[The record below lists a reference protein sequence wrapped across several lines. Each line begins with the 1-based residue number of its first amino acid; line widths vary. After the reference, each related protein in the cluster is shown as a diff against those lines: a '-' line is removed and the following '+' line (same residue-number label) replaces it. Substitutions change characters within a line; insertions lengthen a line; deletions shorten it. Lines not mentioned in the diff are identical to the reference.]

1 MSKILNYGSVNV
13 DESFIVPHICLSGET
28 LSSTDYVVRAGGKG
42 ANQSIAFAK
51 AGGRVYHSGNF
62 GYDAVWIKD
71 FMSENGVDMT
81 YSRVK
86 ENERNGRAFIQVS
99 KETGDNCIVLYPG
112 TNGTYTVEEAATVLE
127 SFGPGDWI
135 VQQNEISHGGE
146 IMKLAAEKGL
156 NVFFNPAPLTKGIL
170 QEFPFDKVTILVVN
184 EHEAQALYEELGG
197 SKKDVIGL
205 DLATELL
212 HNFDKMEGIVI
223 TLGGAGVVARFRQG
237 HQTQDFKVPSRKVN
251 VKDTTGAGDT
261 FVGYFLAAFIRA
273 EKEDYFHRV
282 EVALQEANFASSI
295 AVQREGSMA
304 SVPCI
309 KEVHEAMRDQ

>member
-1 MSKILNYGSVNV
+1 M
-13 DESFIVPHICLSGET
+13 E
-28 LSSTDYVVRAGGKG
+28 
-42 ANQSIAFAK
+42 Q
-51 AGGRVYHSGNF
+51 
-62 GYDAVWIKD
+62 
-71 FMSENGVDMT
+71 
-81 YSRVK
+81 
-86 ENERNGRAFIQVS
+86 RNGRAFIQVS

-127 SFGPGDWI
+127 SFSTGDWI

-197 SKKDVIGL
+197 SSKDVVGL

-212 HNFDKMEGIVI
+212 HNFGKMQGIVI

-237 HQTQDFKVPSRKVN
+237 DQAQDFKVPSRKVN

-261 FVGYFLAAFIRA
+261 FVVSNYIQFNYDKKPAVNMSCRATFWLRSSEPRKKTIFIESRW
-273 EKEDYFHRV
+273 HCRRLISRHL
-282 EVALQEANFASSI
+282 LQFNA
-295 AVQREGSMA
+295 
-304 SVPCI
+304 
-309 KEVHEAMRDQ
+309 RDQWHLFLVSKKYMRPCMINKRTYF